1 MQAVLNWRWSA
12 AAGIGL
18 AVVYA
23 ASPLLVGAIA
33 IALILFAFA
42 GRGLAPPERRWLLTI
57 LGVALGA
64 RLVFIGLVLISGIPA
79 LNDLS
84 VGALRGDD
92 AYYISRALRARDLA
106 LGLTHGRYDYFVV
119 SDEYGRT
126 SYLHLLTFLQTVFGP
141 APYGMRAINA
151 VLFVT
156 GGYLLFRLTR
166 AAYGAMAAALGLVA
180 VLFLPSLFV
189 SSTSLLKES
198 IYFLTTA
205 VLLTMVMAAVRQ
217 PRIAAKAAA
226 IVIAAVSLWILD
238 DLRRGALIMALAGL
252 ATTFALLIFLK
263 TTRRA
268 IAGAVL
274 AAVIAAVVWF
284 QPALHTRAVDAVT
297 SAAKTHAGHVF
308 TTGHAY
314 KLLDEG
320 FYMYPAT
327 PAAWPLKLTDDQA
340 ARFLVRAA
348 RAFLFIPWP
357 WEMVS
362 ASELAFLPE
371 HLVWL
376 LVVAFTPIGIVAGWR
391 RDRLVT
397 ALLIGFVVPTAA
409 ALAITNGNVGTLLRL
424 RGLVSPYLIWLAVL
438 GALAAAES
446 LLARRAAPDMA
457 EALT

>member
-1 MQAVLNWRWSA
+1 MQAVNWLWSA
-12 AAGIGL
+12 AAGVSL
-18 AVVYA
+18 AVIYA
-23 ASPLLVGAIA
+23 ASPLLVC
-33 IALILFAFA
+33 ALALAGVLFAMA
-42 GRGLAPPERRWLLTI
+42 GRDLAPPERRRLLTI
-57 LGVALGA
+57 LGVALAA
-64 RLVFIGLVLISGIPA
+64 RLAFIAVVLISGIPA

-92 AYYISRALRARDLA
+92 AYYVSRAIRARDIA
-106 LGLTHGRYDYFVV
+106 LGLTHGRYDYFIV

-126 SYLHLLTFLQTVFGP
+126 SYLQLLTLLQTLFGP

-166 AAYGAMAAALGLVA
+166 AAFGATAAALGLTA

-189 SSTSLLKES
+189 ASTSLLKES
-198 IYFLTTA
+198 VYFLATT
-205 VLLTMVMAAVRQ
+205 VLLTMVTAALRH
-217 PRIAAKAAA
+217 PRIAAK
-226 IVIAAVSLWILD
+226 VAAVAIAGGCLWILD
-238 DLRRGALIMALAGL
+238 DLRRGALLLALAGIATALGLLIVFKTGRRVIAGVAL
-252 ATTFALLIFLK
+252 AAIVATFAWMQPAIHQ
-263 TTRRA
+263 RA
-268 IAGAVL
+268 I
-274 AAVIAAVVWF
+274 
-284 QPALHTRAVDAVT
+284 DAIT

-320 FYMYPAT
+320 FYMYPAA
-327 PAAWPLKLTDDQA
+327 PAAWTITLTDDQA
-340 ARFLVRAA
+340 ARFLIRAA
-348 RAFLFIPWP
+348 RTFLFIPWP
-357 WEMVS
+357 WEMTS

-371 HLVWL
+371 HLLWL
-376 LVVAFTPIGIVAGWR
+376 LIVVFTPIGIVVGWR

-397 ALLIGFVVPTAA
+397 ALLIGFVLPTAA

-438 GALAAAES
+438 GGLAVLES
-446 LLARRAAPDMA
+446 LLARRAAPREV

>member
-1 MQAVLNWRWSA
+1 MNWRWSVV
-12 AAGIGL
+12 AGAGL
-18 AVVYA
+18 AVIFA
-23 ASPLLVGAIA
+23 ASPLTTFALAAAAIVMTVA
-33 IALILFAFA
+33 VRDLP
-42 GRGLAPPERRWLLTI
+42 GPERRRLLII
-57 LGVALGA
+57 LAIALGA
-64 RLVFIGLVLISGIPA
+64 RFAFIAAVMISGIPF

-92 AYYISRALRARDLA
+92 AYYLSRSLRARDIA
-106 LGLTHGRYDYFVV
+106 LGLTHGRYDYFIV
-119 SDEYGRT
+119 SDEYGQT
-126 SYLHLLTFLQTVFGP
+126 SYLQLLTLLQTLFGP

-166 AAYGAMAAALGLVA
+166 AAFGPTAAAISLIA

-189 SSTSLLKES
+189 ASTSLLKES
-198 IYFLTTA
+198 IYFLATT
-205 VLLTMVMAAVRQ
+205 VLLTMVMATLRHPQ
-217 PRIAAKAAA
+217 IAAKVAAVAVAAA
-226 IVIAAVSLWILD
+226 CLWVLD
-238 DLRRGALIMALAGL
+238 DLRRGALIMALAGIVT
-252 ATTFALLIFLK
+252 AFGFMVVFK
-263 TTRRA
+263 TGRRA
-268 IAGAVL
+268 LAGAVL
-274 AAVIAAVVWF
+274 GAIIAAVVWF
-284 QPALHTRAVDAVT
+284 QPALHIRAVDAVT
-297 SAAKTHAGHVF
+297 AAAKTHAGHVF

-327 PAAWPLKLTDDQA
+327 PTAWPLQLTDDQA

-348 RAFLFIPWP
+348 RSFLFLPWP

-362 ASELAFLPE
+362 TSELAFLPE
-371 HLVWL
+371 HLLWL
-376 LVVAFTPIGIVAGWR
+376 LIVLFTPIGIVAGWR

-397 ALLIGFVVPTAA
+397 ALLIGFVLPTAA

-438 GALAAAES
+438 GGLAVLES
-446 LLARRAAPDMA
+446 LLARRRAPLVT